1 MSSQTIRTNEA
12 EDTFT
17 SGQLGLDHPSSRWNT
32 SICSW
37 LCDWLSNKPSSNG
50 SRSSCRRAIADVM
63 EPSRRTVSEF
73 VACIR
78 RATRDGRQ
86 RPPPASRAALC
97 WVVFHF
103 FYMNRGA
110 PSRNPA
116 SAVYC
121 NFQTRGYA
129 CSRVY

>member
-86 RPPPASRAALC
+86 RPPPASRARCVGFFAFFVAI
-97 WVVFHF
+97 VVLLLGWH
-103 FYMNRGA
+103 
-110 PSRNPA
+110 PTVS
-116 SAVYC
+116 
-121 NFQTRGYA
+121 TR
-129 CSRVY
+129 